1 MNQPTIAYI
10 YHFETHNGLA
20 VHVRRMTN
28 EDTPYLVDI
37 FKHMGADSRYH
48 RFHQP
53 TAHLEDKFVWDEAQH
68 IADLYHAG
76 GLIAFAD
83 LPDQANAPIGGARYV
98 STGDGRAETAV
109 SIRDDMQK
117 MGIGT
122 HLLQLIAEEARL
134 AGVKTLVATIQND
147 NRGIWRTLK
156 HLPHPLKRIQDGT
169 ISEIEIDLTKY
180 WSPTENNHPQLITFI
195 GSRPNAI

>member
-1 MNQPTIAYI
+1 MNQPTTAYI
-10 YHFETHNGLA
+10 YHFETHDGLA

-53 TAHLEDKFVWDEAQH
+53 TAHLDDDFVWDEAQH
-68 IADLYHAG
+68 IADLYNAG

-83 LPDQANAPIGGARYV
+83 LPDQPNAPIGGARYV
-98 STGDGRAETAV
+98 LTGDGRAETAV
-109 SIRDDMQK
+109 SIRDDMQR

-122 HLLQLIAEEARL
+122 RLLQLITEEARL
-134 AGVKTLVATIQND
+134 AGVSTLVATIQND
-147 NRGIWRTLK
+147 NRAIWRTLK
-156 HLPHPLKRIQDGT
+156 HLPHPLRRVQDGIT
-169 ISEIEIDLTKY
+169 SEIEIDLTTH
-180 WSPTENNHPQLITFI
+180 WSPSENTHPQLIEFI
-195 GSRPNAI
+195 GSPPNAI